1 LVRSATSDSSGQ
13 YVLSDVPAGHYQIK
27 ASLPGSTLANEPLRR
42 NQYGF
47 TLGGPIR
54 RQISSGAAVD
64 LAYVANKGTHV
75 NQSWSINDPPPG
87 QGAIQ
92 SRHPYPQWGSITSVR

>member
-1 LVRSATSDSSGQ
+1 M
-13 YVLSDVPAGHYQIK
+13 PAGHYQIK
-27 ASLPGSTLANEPLRR
+27 VSLPGSTLANEPLRR